1 MQFVHDEDHRFP
13 LAAPSLTHGRYV
25 DDIFGGADSISEFVE
40 VAQQLIAL
48 CNAGGFP
55 LAKWHATHPDLLR
68 AVSSSAQSSAPIS
81 FDDCTTKLLGIQW
94 MPQTDTFGFSS
105 TITDQPSKC
114 SKGLVLSEV
123 ARIFD
128 PLRFVSPVIVRAKM
142 LLQELWLHKINWDD
156 PLPSQIISRWF
167 IIREDLNSLAKLS
180 IPRWFNT
187 WSNSTVEIR
196 GFSDAY
202 QLAMAAVIYITVRLP
217 SNNSTTSIV
226 CSKTKVAPL
235 KRLTIPRLELSAALL
250 LAKHAK
256 YVESTLKVTINA
268 THLWSDSQV

>member
-1 MQFVHDEDHRFP
+1 MACDSPR
-13 LAAPSLTHGRYV
+13 LTEGC
-25 DDIFGGADSISEFVE
+25 
-40 VAQQLIAL
+40 L
-48 CNAGGFP
+48 
-55 LAKWHATHPDLLR
+55 
-68 AVSSSAQSSAPIS
+68 SSAQSSAPIS

-105 TITDQPSKC
+105 TITDQP
-114 SKGLVLSEV
+114 
-123 ARIFD
+123 I
-128 PLRFVSPVIVRAKM
+128 RAKM

-187 WSNSTVEIR
+187 WSNSPVEIR